1 MTRLPV
7 EGLRRLCVGTVISTA
22 ALTLLG
28 ACKEEQPVA
37 EAPAPVRVEQVALAS
52 TTEARAYTGVVRA
65 RYETDLG
72 FRVAG
77 KIVERLVNIGD
88 RVEKDQVLVR
98 LDPTDYRLAVEATE
112 ADLAAAK
119 SSFAQAAAEEGRFSK
134 LVAQG
139 WVSAASYDQRKAAS
153 DEARGPS
160 APWAPPATK
169 WPIWSCARTRLASSR
184 RCRWRWGRWWRS
196 ASWSRA

>member
-1 MTRLPV
+1 MTRLRV

-37 EAPAPVRVEQVALAS
+37 EAPAPVRVEQVALAN

-98 LDPTDYRLAVEATE
+98 LDPTDYRLAVEANE

-134 LVAQG
+134 LVSQG

-153 DEARGPS
+153 DEARG
-160 APWAPPATK
+160 
-169 WPIWSCARTRLASSR
+169 RVESR
-184 RCRWRWGRWWRS
+184 
-196 ASWSRA
+196 SRADDVTLLTWAAVAP